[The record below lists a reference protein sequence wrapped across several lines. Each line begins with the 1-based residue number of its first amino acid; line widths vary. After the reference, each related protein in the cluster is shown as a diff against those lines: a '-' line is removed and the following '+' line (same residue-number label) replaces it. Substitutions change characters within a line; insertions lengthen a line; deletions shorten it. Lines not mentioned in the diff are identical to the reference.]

1 MLLKGLIKR
10 FKCVNKITFILP
22 YCCYCTNLS
31 MRWFIDRLQDI
42 DGHTFLL
49 TGQLRPATLGDD
61 DMWQKLPL
69 LTAKCCIYTT
79 ALISASRA
87 DAL

>member
-1 MLLKGLIKR
+1 
-10 FKCVNKITFILP
+10 
-22 YCCYCTNLS
+22 

-42 DGHTFLL
+42 DGHAFLVI
-49 TGQLRPATLGDD
+49 GQLRPATLSDD
-61 DMWQKLPL
+61 DMWQKLPP

-87 DAL
+87 DAPGEWNGNQTSRKYMTST